1 MRNVDKALIAGLAI
15 LACNS
20 AYLAAGGDPDLF
32 YFFNIALHF
41 GLGLV
46 LVVVGVQWWRRHRPS
61 GTTLAAVLLVTGAV
75 LGIAIAVVGNRYA
88 TRPLVWIHA
97 GVATAGLIA
106 LLAAFRRFRSRLS
119 WRLSTALLAVCVI
132 AVPTALWIQRTNPPA
147 AASIEN
153 PPAPVSMDH
162 EAMQGAGGPFFPSS
176 VHTAN
181 RGTVPSSIYLKP
193 ESCAR
198 SGCHPDIY
206 AQWKSSAHHFS
217 SFNNQWY
224 RQAVVYM
231 QQVAGVTSSKWCG
244 GCHDPAVLQSGMMD
258 TPIVKIMHT
267 PEAQAGLTC
276 TACHMISSVH
286 STMGNGDYQITV
298 PPLHNLATSDNL
310 LLTSLH
316 DFLVRLNPR
325 PHRRTFIQPFF
336 RGAMAPRLCSAC
348 HKVHLD
354 VPVNHY
360 RWLRGFNEYDNWQAS
375 GVSGFGARSFYYPP
389 QPRACTDCHMPQV
402 ASDDAGNRHGL
413 VHSHRFAAANSALP
427 TANKDDVQL
436 KAVEDFL
443 KARQVTV
450 DIFAM
455 THGQAEP
462 GVTEPGRYVDQ
473 AGQLSTSFAVGEE
486 QGMQVGAGRGAGGT
500 KTEIYAPLD
509 EIPATVRRGEST
521 RIDVVVRTR
530 GVGHFFP
537 GGTVDAYDCWLEL
550 KAVDDTG
557 KVIYWSGKADLQ
569 SPVDPGAHFYRA
581 LLIDAHGHPINKRN
595 AYMTRA
601 SVYVRLI
608 PPGAADTVHF
618 RLQVPPD
625 AGDTITLTAHLN
637 YRKFSWY
644 NTHWAYSGVPDPNQQ
659 GAEYTPDYDDRRFVF
674 TGDTSGVAGEIKQ
687 VPTLPIVDMAEAS
700 VKLNVLGPDA
710 ALPDMTQAQRGE
722 DDRERWNDYGIG
734 LLLQGDLIGAR
745 HAFQRVTEL
754 EPDYPDGWVNLGRVA
769 VSEGDLATGRRVLQR
784 ALTLAPDLPR
794 AHFFMALIE
803 KEAGNYPTALRHL
816 ATARAQYPEDRVV
829 LNQIGRVQFLQRN
842 YREAIDTLQNVLAI
856 DPEDLM
862 AHYTL
867 MLSYRGLGNMEASAH
882 HQRLYERFK
891 ANEASQILTGQYREE
906 HPEDNN
912 ERQRIHEHVSAPLP
926 PVSTEATAAAG

>member
-1 MRNVDKALIAGLAI
+1 MTRLEKALLAATAV
-15 LACNS
+15 LVCNG
-20 AYLAAGGDPDLF
+20 AYLMAGGEPTLF
-32 YFFNIALHF
+32 YFLNIALHF
-41 GLGLV
+41 GLGLAATV
-46 LVVVGVQWWRRHRPS
+46 AAILWWRRHRPD
-61 GTTLAAVLLVTGAV
+61 GMRIAAILLTLAAAV
-75 LGIAIAVVGNRYA
+75 GMVVAIVGNRYA
-88 TRPLVWIHA
+88 TRPLVWLHTA
-97 GVATAGLIA
+97 VAVLGLIA
-106 LLAAFRRFRSRLS
+106 LLVAFRRYRARRT
-119 WRLSTALLAVCVI
+119 WRFSLALLTCCLI
-132 AVPTALWIQRTNPPA
+132 AVPAALWVQGAFPPKSA
-147 AASIEN
+147 TIEN
-153 PPAPVSMDH
+153 PPAPETMSG
-162 EAMQGAGGPFFPSS
+162 EAMQGATGPFFPSS

-224 RQAVVYM
+224 RKAVVYM

-286 STMGNGDYQITV
+286 STMGNGDYKITV
-298 PPLHNLATSDNL
+298 PPLHGLATSPNI

-316 DFLVRLNPR
+316 DFLVRLNPE
-325 PHRRTFIQPFF
+325 PHRRTFIRPFF
-336 RGAMAPRLCSAC
+336 KGAMAPRLCSAC

-389 QPRACTDCHMPQV
+389 QPRACTDCHMPEV
-402 ASDDAGNRHGL
+402 ASHDAGNRHGL
-413 VHSHRFAAANSALP
+413 IHSHRFATANTALP
-427 TANKDDVQL
+427 TANRDDVQL
-436 KAVEDFL
+436 QAVEGFL

-450 DIFAM
+450 DVFAM
-455 THGQAEP
+455 TRGEAEP
-462 GVTEPGRYVDQ
+462 GVTQPGRYVDQ
-473 AGQLSTSFAVGEE
+473 TGQLSTSFAVGEE
-486 QGMQVGAGRGAGGT
+486 QGMQVGAHRGAGGT
-500 KTEIYAPLD
+500 KSEIFAPLD
-509 EIPATVRRGEST
+509 EIPATVRRGGSV

-557 KVIYWSGKADLQ
+557 RVLFWSGKATRN

-601 SVYVRLI
+601 AVYVRLI

-625 AGDTITLTAHLN
+625 AGDKITLTAHLN

-644 NTHWAYSGVPDPNQQ
+644 NTHWAFAGVPDPDQK
-659 GAEYTPDYDDRRFVF
+659 GARYTPDYDDRKFVF
-674 TGDTSGVAGEIKQ
+674 AGDTSDVSGEIKH
-687 VPTLPIVDMAEAS
+687 VPTLPIVDMADSS
-700 VKLNVLGPDA
+700 VDLHVIDA
-710 ALPDMTQAQRGE
+710 NGSLPDMTKATRGE
-722 DDRERWNDYGIG
+722 NDRGRWNDYGIG

-745 HAFQRVTEL
+745 RAFQRVTEL
-754 EPDYPDGWVNLGRVA
+754 EPDYVDGWVNLGRVA
-769 VSEGDLATGRRVLQR
+769 VSEGDLEVGRQVLSK
-784 ALTLAPDLPR
+784 ALALSPQLPR
-794 AHFFMALIE
+794 AHFFMALID
-803 KEAGNYPTALRHL
+803 KEAGNYASALHHL
-816 ATARAQYPEDRVV
+816 AIARSQYPEDRVV
-829 LNQIGRVQFLQRN
+829 LNQIGRIQFLQRDFAAAVN
-842 YREAIDTLQNVLAI
+842 TLQGVLAI

-867 MLSYRGLGNMEASAH
+867 MLSYRGLGNTKASAH

-891 ANEASQILTGQYREE
+891 ANEASQILTGKYREE

-912 ERQRIHEHVSAPLP
+912 ERQQIHEHVSAPLTP
-926 PVSTEATAAAG
+926 ASVETTAAAG